1 MSESIT
7 DSLEQPNASKE
18 PQRQAVV
25 ALVGAGPGDP
35 ELLTLKAVDRLN
47 RADVVIHDSLAA
59 PELLQRHAPNARHIN
74 AGKHRG
80 KALLS
85 QSEINDLLVTL
96 AKSGLRVV
104 RLKGGDPCIFGR
116 AQEECNALR
125 QAGIEFEIVP
135 GVSSLSAVPAAAGI
149 VVTDRDV
156 GRSLAAF
163 SLHKRDGRL
172 PDEGEWQRMANGAD
186 TLILF
191 MGRSVVREACARLIQ
206 YGRSQST
213 PAALVVNGTRS
224 NQQVVVG
231 TLRSL
236 GDAAETLSETGP
248 GLIILGEVIRQRPD
262 LADLVAA
269 AERLADANR

>member
-1 MSESIT
+1 MSESKPGNQELLNC
-7 DSLEQPNASKE
+7 SNKPKAQGG
-18 PQRQAVV
+18 V

-35 ELLTLKAVDRLN
+35 ELLTLKAVERLN
-47 RADVVIHDSLAA
+47 KADVVIHDSLAA
-59 PELLQRHAPNARHIN
+59 PELLELHAPKAKYIN

-85 QSEINDLLVTL
+85 QPEINDLLVTL
-96 AKSGLRVV
+96 AKSGLSVV

-116 AQEECNALR
+116 AQEECNAL
-125 QAGIEFEIVP
+125 QKAGIDFEIVP

-163 SLHKRDGRL
+163 SLHKRDGQL
-172 PDEGEWQRMANGAD
+172 PDEDEWRRMANGAD

-231 TLRSL
+231 TLLSL
-236 GDAAETLSETGP
+236 GQSAESLSDVGP
-248 GLIILGEVIRQRPD
+248 GLIIVGEVIRRQRKF
-262 LADLVAA
+262 AALVDAA
-269 AERLADANR
+269 SQLADAGA